1 LSTRALHLPWEG
13 IEALRTVL
21 GIVDDHELG
30 IDPDAKSSLEHKLLE
45 APRALGPIGAGD
57 EDREVAIDLDLTE
70 ASLLL
75 EALRFTD
82 SMSVHLPFYDMIVE
96 TIQFVGDHITDLW
109 SADEWM
115 TFNDVRVRRPRW

>member
-1 LSTRALHLPWEG
+1 LLLPWEG

-30 IDPDAKSSLEHKLLE
+30 VDQVAKESLERKLLE

-57 EDREVAIDLDLTE
+57 ETREVAIELELPE

-82 SMSVHLPFYDMIVE
+82 SMSMHLPFYDMIVE
-96 TIQFVGDHITDLW
+96 TIQFVGDQITDLW

-115 TFNDVRVRRPRW
+115 THNDALAKHKRA

>member
-1 LSTRALHLPWEG
+1 M
-13 IEALRTVL
+13 RTVL

-30 IDPDAKSSLEHKLLE
+30 VDGIAKASLERKLLE

-57 EDREVAIDLDLTE
+57 EDREVAVELNLPE

-82 SMSVHLPFYDMIVE
+82 SMSMHLPFYDMIVE

-115 TFNDVRVRRPRW
+115 SFNDVRATNKRP

>member
-1 LSTRALHLPWEG
+1 VSVRILHLPWEG

-30 IDPDAKSSLEHKLLE
+30 VNQQAKASLETKLLA
-45 APRALGPIGAGD
+45 APKALGPIQAGD
-57 EDREVAIDLDLTE
+57 EDRQVPVELDLDE

-82 SMSVHLPFYDMIVE
+82 AMSMHLPFYDMIVE
-96 TIQFVGDHITDLW
+96 TIQFVGDQITDLW
-109 SADEWM
+109 TAAEWM
-115 TFNDVRVRRPRW
+115 THNDGRAKR